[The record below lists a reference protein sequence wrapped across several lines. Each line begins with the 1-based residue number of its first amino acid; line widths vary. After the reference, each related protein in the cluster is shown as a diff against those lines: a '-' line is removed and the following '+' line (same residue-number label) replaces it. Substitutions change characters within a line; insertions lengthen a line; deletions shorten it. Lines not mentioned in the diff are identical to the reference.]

1 MKKIL
6 AVALVATVL
15 VSWLRAASPVSLPDP
30 AADDPLA
37 SSPGKASLVI
47 AGGCFWGIEELYQH
61 VRGVTDAVSG
71 YSGGTARE
79 ANYEIVSLGTTGHAE
94 SVKVTYDPS
103 QISVGQLL
111 KIFFAVAHDPTQKG
125 GQGPD
130 MGPQYRS
137 VIFDAD
143 ERQQTLAS
151 AYIEQLTAAKTFK
164 RSITTKVVPLTAF
177 YEAEAYHQDYAAHHP
192 NQPYI
197 VINDKPKVD
206 ALKTRTSWCTRSA
219 WRGRTRDRAEG
230 MAAGTVLPEAAT
242 AADTGTTG
250 AAGNRR
256 AAPIFNE
263 ATEAMGAAAT
273 AGAAEASVAGAEAT

>member
-15 VSWLRAASPVSLPDP
+15 VAWLRAASPVSLPDP

-137 VIFDAD
+137 VIFAAD

-197 VINDKPKVD
+197 AINDKPKVD
-206 ALKTRTSWCTRSA
+206 ALKKRF
-219 WRGRTRDRAEG
+219 
-230 MAAGTVLPEAAT
+230 PELY
-242 AADTGTTG
+242 
-250 AAGNRR
+250 
-256 AAPIFNE
+256 
-263 ATEAMGAAAT
+263 
-273 AGAAEASVAGAEAT
+273 VQ

>member
-15 VSWLRAASPVSLPDP
+15 VAWLRAASPVSLPDP

-137 VIFDAD
+137 VIFVAD
-143 ERQQTLAS
+143 ERQQSTVTQGGDDKACEAADGREHEALGQQLTDQPRASCPERRAHPELAFAGGAS
-151 AYIEQLTAAKTFK
+151 CQQEARDVDARDEQDERNGSHQRQRGRPKVAHHLFLDREQLDG
-164 RSITTKVVPLTAF
+164 TTRVPLGNVPDQLSEDATHLGGCLVERHAVS
-177 YEAEAYHQDYAAHHP
+177 
-192 NQPYI
+192 QPCE
-197 VINDKPKVD
+197 
-206 ALKTRTSWCTRSA
+206 S
-219 WRGRTRDRAEG
+219 
-230 MAAGTVLPEAAT
+230 
-242 AADTGTTG
+242 
-250 AAGNRR
+250 RR
-256 AAPIFNE
+256 AAAPPV
-263 ATEAMGAAAT
+263 GP
-273 AGAAEASVAGAEAT
+273 